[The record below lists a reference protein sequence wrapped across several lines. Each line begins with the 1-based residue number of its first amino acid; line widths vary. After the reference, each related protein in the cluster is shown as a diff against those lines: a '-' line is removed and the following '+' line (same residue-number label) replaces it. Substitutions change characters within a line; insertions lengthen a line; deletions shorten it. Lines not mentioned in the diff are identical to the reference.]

1 MSTSVVHPNVVSI
14 SVIIHPH
21 IITQPVVCIQFRL
34 MPCSLHHQP
43 LFSMQVATYHYEIK
57 AVQTISDE
65 GSMQIEGGGQVKKT
79 DWKLFL
85 VQVRCL
91 LGSDSNQLHA
101 KNDVVIALPICR
113 LLSISCRSYASHRWL
128 MPWMLTFF
136 MTRTQRNRTWWDL
149 SGSGCIMSEIR
160 CIGLVIGKYHT
171 FHQLNPIHSFHPS
184 RPWSC
189 MFCLEWQKA

>member
-1 MSTSVVHPNVVSI
+1 MLFSSKRGAEGLPEQRAVLEAGVSTSVVHPNVVSI

-34 MPCSLHHQP
+34 MPSSLHHQP

-91 LGSDSNQLHA
+91 LGSDLNHSASCERLCGIC
-101 KNDVVIALPICR
+101 IAIYCQFHVG
-113 LLSISCRSYASHRWL
+113 A
-128 MPWMLTFF
+128 MP
-136 MTRTQRNRTWWDL
+136 RIA
-149 SGSGCIMSEIR
+149 G
-160 CIGLVIGKYHT
+160 
-171 FHQLNPIHSFHPS
+171 
-184 RPWSC
+184 
-189 MFCLEWQKA
+189 